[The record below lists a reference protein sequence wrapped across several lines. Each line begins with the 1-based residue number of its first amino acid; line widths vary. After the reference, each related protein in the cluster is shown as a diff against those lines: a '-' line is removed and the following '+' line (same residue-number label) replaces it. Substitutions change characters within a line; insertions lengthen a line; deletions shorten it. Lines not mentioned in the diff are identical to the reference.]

1 MGDILTRAKEIAEDV
16 LFPAALGVDASGV
29 IPPSHFDLLARE
41 GFYGL
46 AGKREHGGA
55 EVDLPSLIRIIEAL
69 AGACLATTF
78 TWMQHHGLVRSL
90 TTTPNSELR
99 ERYLSAAIRGE
110 LRAGVTYAGAIPNPP
125 LLWAAATRGGWLVS
139 GQAPLVTGWGMV
151 DVLQV
156 WARKVA
162 PADVGKSPGVL
173 IGGLAAAE
181 AGAGIAVEELR
192 MLAIQ
197 GSNTVR
203 LRFRDYYLP
212 AEKVLAE
219 ISHLDFLGN
228 QPPTLRLNGCLAMGV
243 AARCIQLI
251 TEAGRP
257 RLARALRAEQA
268 TIRDRLDGGLTDP
281 DRLPAARAAAAEL
294 AFRAAGALLTTVGSR
309 GLLAGQHAHR
319 LIREA
324 AFTLVAA
331 SRPNIKANL
340 LELLGRCYG

>member
-1 MGDILTRAKEIAEDV
+1 MGDILTRAQRIAEEV
-16 LFPAALGVDASGV
+16 LFPAALDVDVSGV

-55 EVDLPSLIRIIEAL
+55 EVDLPSLIGIVEEL

-78 TWMQHHGLVRSL
+78 TWMQHHGVVRSL
-90 TTTPNSELR
+90 TTTHNGELR
-99 ERYLSAAIRGE
+99 EKYLGAAIRGE
-110 LRAGVTYAGAIPNPP
+110 LRAGVTYAGVIPDPP

-139 GQAPLVTGWGMV
+139 GQAPLVTGWGMI
-151 DVLQV
+151 DLLQI

-162 PADVGKSPGVL
+162 AGDAGNSSGAL
-173 IGGLAAAE
+173 IGGLATAE
-181 AGAGIAVEELR
+181 AGAGIVVEELR
-192 MLAIQ
+192 MLAVQ

-203 LRFRDYYLP
+203 LRFQDYYLP

-219 ISHLDFLGN
+219 ISHLDFLSN
-228 QPPTLRLNGCLAMGV
+228 QPQTLRLNGCLAMGV
-243 AARCIQLI
+243 VARCIQLI

-257 RLARALRAEQA
+257 RLAQALRAEQA
-268 TIRDRLDGGLTDP
+268 TIRDRLDGGLAEP
-281 DRLPAARAAAAEL
+281 DLLPAARAAAAEL
-294 AFRAAGALLTTVGSR
+294 ALRAAGALLTSVGSR